1 MGSATTGIPVDPTGS
16 AGLAGLA
23 QLCRRGDVGAGES
36 AAVLFTG
43 ARR

>member
-1 MGSATTGIPVDPTGS
+1 VDETGS

-23 QLCRRGDVGAGES
+23 QLCRRGLIGPHER